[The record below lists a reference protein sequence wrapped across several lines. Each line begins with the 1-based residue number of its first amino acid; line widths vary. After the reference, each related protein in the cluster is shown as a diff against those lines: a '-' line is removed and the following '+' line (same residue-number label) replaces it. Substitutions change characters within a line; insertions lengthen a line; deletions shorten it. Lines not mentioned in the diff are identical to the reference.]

1 MNWGSKVREY
11 RETMLLTQK
20 ELAVV
25 LGVGV
30 ASVARWENGYY
41 EPTTKVKR
49 KIKFLLSQANI
60 KMEG

>member
-1 MNWGSKVREY
+1 
-11 RETMLLTQK
+11 MLLTQK

-60 KMEG
+60 KLED